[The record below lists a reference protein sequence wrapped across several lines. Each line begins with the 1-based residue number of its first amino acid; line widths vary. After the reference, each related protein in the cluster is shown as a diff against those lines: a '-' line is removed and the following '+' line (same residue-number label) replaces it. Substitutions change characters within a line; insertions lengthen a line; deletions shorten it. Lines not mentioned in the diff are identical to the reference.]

1 MKNRRLLIL
10 IPATIAGILLGLYRF
25 SAEMKRQKEET
36 RSELEELVERLQ
48 SDLPVVKEYKNS
60 IITQT
65 GLMIRNDSL
74 ITTYQLEA
82 ADSILVGFREGR
94 LASYLREEGLQG
106 LLSDYKS
113 YRLTH
118 LACDLGMV
126 FSEQIYDKD
135 GGPVYFWEYSPD
147 DYRPLLKK

>member
-10 IPATIAGILLGLYRF
+10 SPATIAGILLGLYRF

-48 SDLPVVKEYKNS
+48 SDLPIVHEFQS
-60 IITQT
+60 IVITQT
-65 GLMIRNDSL
+65 GLMFRNDSL
-74 ITTYQLEA
+74 ITTYQCEA
-82 ADSILVGFREGR
+82 ADSILAGFREGR
-94 LASYLREEGLQG
+94 FTSSLREEGLQG

-113 YRLTH
+113 VRLTYD
-118 LACDLGMV
+118 ACNLGLV
-126 FSEQIYDKD
+126 ISEQFYDKD
-135 GGPVYFWEYSPD
+135 GVPVYFLEYSPD